1 MQDAG
6 LEKWLSAQ
14 KHLQCK
20 LDDEFDS
27 QNQHTMPHLVACI
40 SNPNIPAM
48 RWEADTEEGLSHMA
62 WVCSAAE
69 NREILIQ
76 QCKKADA

>member
-6 LEKWLSAQ
+6 LAKWLSAQ

-27 QNQHTMPHLVACI
+27 QNQYTMPDLVACI

-48 RWEADTEEGLSHMA
+48 
-62 WVCSAAE
+62 
-69 NREILIQ
+69 
-76 QCKKADA
+76 K